1 MIQTPED
8 TYVYDRVIS
17 TIFNEDRL
25 IAKTQCQHESS
36 KKSTANT
43 DNSELL
49 DTIIEVAKEVFKR
62 HCAKRFQISPLHT
75 LEGNFTENRYDISR
89 PLKCLMFCLV

>member
-25 IAKTQCQHESS
+25 VAKMQSQHESS
-36 KKSTANT
+36 KKSICKN

-49 DTIIEVAKEVFKR
+49 DSIIEVSKEVFKR
-62 HCAKRFQISPLHT
+62 HCAKRFQISPLHS
-75 LEGNFTENRYDISR
+75 LDGKFSENR
-89 PLKCLMFCLV
+89 CV

>member
-25 IAKTQCQHESS
+25 IAKSQCRHESG
-36 KKSTANT
+36 KKPTSNI

-62 HCAKRFQISPLHT
+62 HCAKRFQISPMHT
-75 LEGNFTENRYDISR
+75 LDVNFTDNRYIS
-89 PLKCLMFCLV
+89 LVLS

>member
-17 TIFNEDRL
+17 TIFDEERL
-25 IAKTQCQHESS
+25 IAKTQCQLEGS
-36 KKSTANT
+36 KKSTCKS

-49 DTIIEVAKEVFKR
+49 DSIIEVSKEVFKR

-75 LEGNFTENRYDISR
+75 LEGKFTENRCVWFLHLSAD
-89 PLKCLMFCLV
+89 

>member
-17 TIFNEDRL
+17 TIFNEDSL
-25 IAKTQCQHESS
+25 IAKMQCQHESS
-36 KKSTANT
+36 KKSTGKN

-49 DTIIEVAKEVFKR
+49 DSIIEVSKEVFKQ

-75 LEGNFTENRYDISR
+75 LEGKFTENR
-89 PLKCLMFCLV
+89 CV

>member
-1 MIQTPED
+1 LAIDTDVLRMIQTPEN

-17 TIFNEDRL
+17 TIFNEDRF
-25 IAKTQCQHESS
+25 AKMQGQHDSS
-36 KKSTANT
+36 KKSTVNI

-49 DTIIEVAKEVFKR
+49 DTIIEVAKDVFKR

-75 LEGNFTENRYDISR
+75 LEWNFTKNR
-89 PLKCLMFCLV
+89 

>member
-25 IAKTQCQHESS
+25 VAKMQCQHESS
-36 KKSTANT
+36 KKSICKN

-49 DTIIEVAKEVFKR
+49 DSIIEVSKEVFKQ
-62 HCAKRFQISPLHT
+62 HCAKRFQISPLHS
-75 LEGNFTENRYDISR
+75 LDGKFTENR
-89 PLKCLMFCLV
+89 CV